1 MADQTSSVDAYIAS
15 FPDDVGTVL
24 SQVRH
29 TIGQAVP
36 NARETISYRIPA
48 VTVDGKTLVYFAGWK
63 HHVSVYPV
71 PAGDAA
77 FQSAVAPYRAGRGT
91 LRFPLGQP
99 VPHDLV
105 ADLVTWRLREQGD

>member
-1 MADQTSSVDAYIAS
+1 
-15 FPDDVGTVL
+15 
-24 SQVRH
+24 VRH

-36 NARETISYRIPA
+36 NGRETIRYRIPA
-48 VTVDGKTLVYFAGWK
+48 VTVDGKALVYFAGWK

-71 PAGDAA
+71 PDGDAA
-77 FQSAVAPYRAGRGT
+77 FQAAVAPYRAARGT

-99 VPHDLV
+99 VQYDLV

>member
-24 SQVRH
+24 SDVRH
-29 TIGQAVP
+29 TIGRAVP
-36 NARETISYRIPA
+36 HARETISYRIPA
-48 VTVDGKTLVYFAGWK
+48 VTVNGNTLVYFAGWK

-71 PAGDAA
+71 PDGDAT
-77 FQSAVAPYRAGRGT
+77 FQAAVAPYRSGRGT